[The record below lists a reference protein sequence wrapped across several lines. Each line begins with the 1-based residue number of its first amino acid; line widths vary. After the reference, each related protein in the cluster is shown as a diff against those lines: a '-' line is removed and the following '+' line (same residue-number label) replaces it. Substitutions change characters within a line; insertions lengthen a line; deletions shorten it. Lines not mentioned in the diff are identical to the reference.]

1 MRFLQAD
8 YLFPLHSPPIKK
20 GVLQVD
26 KFGFIIGLYTP
37 DQLPNIKIEYFPGI
51 ICPGFINSHCHLE
64 LSHMHN
70 YISKDTGLINF
81 IKKIK
86 ERNSFS
92 SSEIQDAIRKSEN
105 QMIKNGIVGVG
116 DICNTLDTL
125 KLKSKSKL
133 RYYNFIEV
141 FEVFKNKVDFTLSQA
156 IKIRDTFKSYD
167 LSANITPH
175 STYSVLPEL
184 MKKIYSIQEGVN
196 SVLSIH
202 NQETKEENQL
212 FKFKKGGL
220 FRWLSSIN
228 ASKDIWENYSCS
240 KEKIEKTDTIRHL
253 LVHNTF
259 SVKNDLMDVYYCTC
273 PKANLYIENKLP
285 NYSIFNIEKLCI
297 GTDSLASN
305 DSLSILEELLV
316 VQNNSDFDLNSL
328 LKIAC
333 RNGAECLGFENLGT
347 FKIGKNP
354 GVNLITNID
363 KMKITSKSFIK
374 VIA

>member
-1 MRFLQAD
+1 
-8 YLFPLHSPPIKK
+8 
-20 GVLQVD
+20 
-26 KFGFIIGLYTP
+26 
-37 DQLPNIKIEYFPGI
+37 
-51 ICPGFINSHCHLE
+51 
-64 LSHMHN
+64 
-70 YISKDTGLINF
+70 
-81 IKKIK
+81 
-86 ERNSFS
+86 
-92 SSEIQDAIRKSEN
+92 
-105 QMIKNGIVGVG
+105 
-116 DICNTLDTL
+116 
-125 KLKSKSKL
+125 
-133 RYYNFIEV
+133 
-141 FEVFKNKVDFTLSQA
+141 
-156 IKIRDTFKSYD
+156 
-167 LSANITPH
+167 
-175 STYSVLPEL
+175 
-184 MKKIYSIQEGVN
+184 VN

-228 ASKDIWENYSCS
+228 ASKDIWDNYSCS